1 MSLPNSLRAYEDCKA
16 LFEAALADPK
26 GARALG
32 GTYEACLRL
41 RTRMH
46 YYRKL
51 DRDANAEVYAVD
63 HPMHGHS
70 IYDPYVCQIVP
81 DEDSQ
86 HWLYVSPITAQSLH
100 IEGISDGGEL
110 LESNPT
116 DTEAHEV
123 HLLEDKSNA

>member
-26 GARALG
+26 GARARKD
-32 GTYEACLRL
+32 TYDECLRL

-46 YYRKL
+46 YFRKL
-51 DRDANAEVYAVD
+51 DRDANEMVYTTD

-70 IYDPYVCQIVP
+70 VYDPYICQIVP
-81 DEDSQ
+81 GEDGD
-86 HWLYVSPITAQSLH
+86 WFLYVNPITSDSLE
-100 IEGISDGGEL
+100 IEGLSSVGEL

-123 HLLEDKSNA
+123 HLIEDKSNA